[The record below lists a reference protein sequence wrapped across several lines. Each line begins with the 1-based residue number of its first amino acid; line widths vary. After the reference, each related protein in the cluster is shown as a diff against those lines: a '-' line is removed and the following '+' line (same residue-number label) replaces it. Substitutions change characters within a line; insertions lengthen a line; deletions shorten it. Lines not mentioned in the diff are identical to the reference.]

1 MQPTFSIIIPAHN
14 EENYIRKTLHSLMN
28 QTYQNFE
35 TIVVTNGCTDKTEE
49 IIKKRVSDK
58 VKHLNLNVANVSRA
72 RNHGVSK
79 ASGKYLVFVD
89 ADTTLQRDALYQ
101 IKQQFSN
108 KHIVAT
114 TLVRPDQKNF
124 KYRLA
129 SNFKNFYHSTGIY
142 KGCSGVL
149 ICRKDDFERANGYNP
164 DLVVREHRKLILRLL
179 KQGKFGLI
187 KTTATNSTRRFE
199 KWGLIKS
206 SVYWSN
212 QWFKDKFGDLKKS
225 EYEKIR

>member
-1 MQPTFSIIIPAHN
+1 MV
-14 EENYIRKTLHSLMN
+14 YMN

-124 KYRLA
+124 K
-129 SNFKNFYHSTGIY
+129 
-142 KGCSGVL
+142 
-149 ICRKDDFERANGYNP
+149 
-164 DLVVREHRKLILRLL
+164 
-179 KQGKFGLI
+179 
-187 KTTATNSTRRFE
+187 
-199 KWGLIKS
+199 
-206 SVYWSN
+206 SN
-212 QWFKDKFGDLKKS
+212 QTTQT
-225 EYEKIR
+225 RP